1 MHIHLP
7 LVLEAILFS
16 WIALLDGSSKV
27 KSVFKFL
34 FYSSILVAII
44 FPIIHVLHHFFYGIP
59 IDGLLS
65 SLPYVYLGVGIFY
78 VLGYLLIKYVMKV

>member
-34 FYSSILVAII
+34 FYSIIIVAIL
-44 FPIIHVLHHFFYGIP
+44 FPIVQILYRLLNGIP

-78 VLGYLLIKYVMKV
+78 VLGFLIIKYVMKS